1 MYHTAKLQVKPP
13 GSTPVSQ
20 EQVSE
25 ATVGTGSIKLHSG
38 KLENHQPGLLLIRV
52 PIIVFLVYSIQYI
65 YSQYIVVIVY
75 SIPIIASECKQLHS
89 VYTQDPMF
97 SLSLSSSLPNFYFIF
112 FTTSLHSPSGASS
125 SCSIFKQLASCAT
138 IMYALFIIKKQQL
151 FNMNMNNNSFEINI
165 VLMHI

>member
-38 KLENHQPGLLLIRV
+38 KLENHQPGLSLIRV
-52 PIIVFLVYSIQYI
+52 PIIV
-65 YSQYIVVIVY
+65 
-75 SIPIIASECKQLHS
+75 ASECKQLHS
-89 VYTQDPMF
+89 EYTQDPMF

-112 FTTSLHSPSGASS
+112 FTTSLHSPSGTSS